1 MSKKEILKP
10 FDLDKA
16 KNGAKVKTANGRD
29 VRIICYD
36 LCGHNDLQIVA
47 LVKGKQSEKE
57 DCQFYKQNGRWLSWT
72 ESSEDLRIV
81 EEVEVP
87 DRWRDRNER
96 VCGYIIDTGEYE
108 QVFSNFDN
116 CSEPPLEEQ
125 ADVVDAY
132 AKLMQIIEHDTRFGG
147 FITAEEW
154 NDIGCSKFIIIRGK
168 VGIIE
173 SATTFDFTFLAF
185 HTREQ
190 RNLFLAENEDLIK
203 KFFML

>member
-16 KNGAKVKTANGRD
+16 KNGAKVKTRDGHD
-29 VRIICYD
+29 VRILCYD
-36 LCGHNDLQIVA
+36 RKNSDGYKILALVLKSGDNEIIEAYRCDGRYCRHTESDLDLQIV
-47 LVKGKQSEKE
+47 E
-57 DCQFYKQNGRWLSWT
+57 Y
-72 ESSEDLRIV
+72 I
-81 EEVEVP
+81 EVP
-87 DRWRDRNER
+87 DKWRDRNER

-154 NDIGCSKFIIIRGK
+154 RNPDMPKSTLDRRGREI
-168 VGIIE
+168 VRDTMFV
-173 SATTFDFTFLAF
+173 SFRFLAF
-185 HTREQ
+185 HKASQ
-190 RNLFLAENEDLIK
+190 RDLFLKENEDLIK

>member
-1 MSKKEILKP
+1 MTKITKRLP

-36 LCGHNDLQIVA
+36 LCGHN
-47 LVKGKQSEKE
+47 
-57 DCQFYKQNGRWLSWT
+57 
-72 ESSEDLRIV
+72 DLRIV

-125 ADVVDAY
+125 ADVVYAY